1 MVSRKKAA
9 ETNIPNLPPITYDQ
23 LAARLAAVNI
33 SAGEA
38 FEIIRKIKFPK
49 NDSRYY
55 WKQLRFY
62 MYMMFRI
69 IDCVPML
76 LKHGYL
82 TKASGIM
89 SLVSRY
95 KKIAARNFPSRN
107 KTLFKLCA
115 SPAYGEQA
123 KVHCP
128 KEFEGKDPKKYKF
141 DPRLHKENLSK
152 LICDPANDA
161 MFTYKSLFGSIL
173 FLQEEQKKAR
183 KKGSNIDENLLIFFE
198 RIDYDH
204 INTVLKLIR

>member
-1 MVSRKKAA
+1 MVPRKKAA
-9 ETNIPNLPPITYDQ
+9 EKNIPNLPPITYTE
-23 LAARLAAVNI
+23 LATRLAAENI

-49 NDSRYY
+49 IDSRYH
-55 WKQLRFY
+55 WKKLRFY
-62 MYMMFRI
+62 MYMIFRI
-69 IDCVPML
+69 IDCVPIL
-76 LKHGYL
+76 TKHGYL
-82 TKASGIM
+82 TKGSGIM
-89 SLVSRY
+89 SLVNKY

-107 KTLFKLCA
+107 KTILKLCE
-115 SPAYGEQA
+115 SIQYNEQA
-123 KVHCP
+123 RVHCP
-128 KEFEGKDPKKYKF
+128 SEFEGKDPKKFKF
-141 DPRLHKENLSK
+141 DPRLHKENLAK

-183 KKGSNIDENLLIFFE
+183 LKKENIDENLLIFFE